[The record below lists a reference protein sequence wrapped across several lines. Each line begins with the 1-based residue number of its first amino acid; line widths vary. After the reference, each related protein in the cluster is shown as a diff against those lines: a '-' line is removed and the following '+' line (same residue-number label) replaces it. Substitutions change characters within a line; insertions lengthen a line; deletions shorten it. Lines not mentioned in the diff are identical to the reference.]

1 MEKRPKLGDP
11 AFLPDVPEYERHITD
26 PQTATLIRNQISD
39 DHTQNVSAY
48 NPDNYEVPYR

>member
-11 AFLPDVPEYERHITD
+11 AFWPHIPEYERHITD

-39 DHTQNVSAY
+39 DHTLNISEY
-48 NPDNYEVPYR
+48 NPDSCEIPLR